1 MIITHQAYRLK
12 LKLELYPEY
21 VLMYI
26 VIFHML
32 YSISNLAA
40 DVYLENWIFF
50 YMHIHAF
57 LVRKKYIFLQC
68 LYVSTYKLFRKPF
81 ESSWL
86 LMLGQ
91 IQKKKK

>member
-50 YMHIHAF
+50 FICTYMAF
-57 LVRKKYIFLQC
+57 WLEKNISFC
-68 LYVSTYKLFRKPF
+68 NVSMFQLTNSLDSL
-81 ESSWL
+81 SSP
-86 LMLGQ
+86 LGFSC
-91 IQKKKK
+91 